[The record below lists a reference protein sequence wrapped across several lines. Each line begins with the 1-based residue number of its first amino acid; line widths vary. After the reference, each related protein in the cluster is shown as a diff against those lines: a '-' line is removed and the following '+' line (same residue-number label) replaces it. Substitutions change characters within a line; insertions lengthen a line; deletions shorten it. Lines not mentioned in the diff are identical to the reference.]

1 MSLKDIKGTYDA
13 IFSLGD
19 LCLASIQLRKNN
31 LRPFAGPLD
40 WMSSPSLSSVNRLLE
55 NRFEGFMELS
65 NLNPTAYSTGVDSAD
80 PYLVVVD
87 EAYQIVSSHD
97 FKADENTLTHL
108 VTYPEVKNKLNK
120 RIQRFLEKMST
131 SQRILFVRTEAT
143 FSEVLEL
150 ESILS
155 NMVKKEFHILVVN
168 HSNIND
174 MVEKSWPLKRVTVL
188 EFPNNEIWNGND
200 NYWKSVLDEV
210 SLYTK
215 DVDNTN
221 DTNILRWWKYEFERF
236 KRYLR
241 RYF

>member
-1 MSLKDIKGTYDA
+1 MSLKDLKGTYDA

-40 WMSSPSLSSVNRLLE
+40 WMSSPSLSSVNRLLQ

-65 NLNPTAYSTGVDSAD
+65 NLNPTGYSTGVDSTD
-80 PYLVVVD
+80 PFLVVVD
-87 EAYQIVSSHD
+87 KNYGIVSSHD

-108 VTYPEVKNKLNK
+108 VTYPEVKKKLNK
-120 RIQRFLEKMST
+120 RIQRFLDKMST

-174 MVEKSWPLKRVTVL
+174 MVEKSWPLERVTVVKL
-188 EFPNNEIWNGND
+188 PDDEKWNGND
-200 NYWKSVLDEV
+200 NYWK
-210 SLYTK
+210 Y
-215 DVDNTN
+215 
-221 DTNILRWWKYEFERF
+221 ILEGIHIRD
-236 KRYLR
+236 
-241 RYF
+241 